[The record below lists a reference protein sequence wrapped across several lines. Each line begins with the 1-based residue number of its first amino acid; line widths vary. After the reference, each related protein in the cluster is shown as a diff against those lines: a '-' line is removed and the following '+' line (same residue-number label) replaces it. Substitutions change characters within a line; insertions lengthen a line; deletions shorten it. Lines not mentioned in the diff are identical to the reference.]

1 VSSSVS
7 FVIIAAPTT
16 PAQIPL
22 TAANPTATGENI
34 VVADL
39 STAGS
44 SAPASDVNLNI
55 VGIGTFDTSTDTCTL
70 GASSVPLMRPA
81 SGTATMNICAFSVS
95 GLDSSYVYTLTGPSP
110 ADVTISATAPLGLG
124 IVQVTLLVPSAAATG
139 ARTLFVQNPS
149 LDVTAATGALEVQ

>member
-1 VSSSVS
+1 
-7 FVIIAAPTT
+7 
-16 PAQIPL
+16 
-22 TAANPTATGENI
+22 
-34 VVADL
+34 
-39 STAGS
+39 
-44 SAPASDVNLNI
+44 
-55 VGIGTFDTSTDTCTL
+55 
-70 GASSVPLMRPA
+70 
-81 SGTATMNICAFSVS
+81 MNICAFSVS